1 MPADLLGTKY
11 TKLTRA
17 REIPLHKK
25 KKSKKCHILLH
36 MYFYRNR
43 VLICNLKI
51 IGQTISWHSYVAD
64 KNTHVCLVMFAY
76 TKDSGY
82 RETPLPLHPF
92 SSLSYVFFILETGKY
107 KRIMGS
113 IWKYFYFK
121 IFLNSCN
128 NQFLLRISYLLVS
141 QAYHLREHLHSNNM
155 KKYWLQIRGQFQPLF
170 QGLVT

>member
-1 MPADLLGTKY
+1 MLSPGATGNRCQQICLVPNKQNLPGLEKFHY
-11 TKLTRA
+11 T
-17 REIPLHKK
+17 K

-51 IGQTISWHSYVAD
+51 IGQKISWQSYVAD
-64 KNTHVCLVMFAY
+64 KNRHVCLVMFAY

-113 IWKYFYFK
+113 IWKHFYFK
-121 IFLNSCN
+121 IFLNACN

-155 KKYWLQIRGQFQPLF
+155 KKILAAD
-170 QGLVT
+170 